1 MALGSVLMLGAT
13 ASAQKVAFEEYNLDN
28 GLHVILHQ
36 DKSAPVV
43 VTSVM
48 YHVGSKDENP
58 ERTGFAHFFEHL
70 LFEGT
75 KNIQRGEWFKIVT
88 ANGGNNNAN
97 TSDDRTYYYEVFPS
111 NNTELAIWM
120 ESERLMHP
128 VINQIG
134 VDTQNEVVKEEKR
147 LRVDNQPY
155 GNLIAEVKRNMFK
168 VHPYRWA
175 TIGSMEHL
183 DAATLAEF
191 QAFNKKFY
199 TPNNAVLVVAGDIDI
214 AQTKQWIQKYFGP
227 IAKGTPVTR
236 QKYEEQ
242 PITKEFR
249 VAYED
254 PNVQLPMVVT
264 AYRTPSMKTREARVL
279 DMISS
284 ILSDGKSSRMYKK
297 IVDDKKMALQ
307 MGAFNYS
314 QEDYGLYIVY
324 GIPMQGFTADQL
336 IKEADEEIKK
346 LQTELISE
354 KEFQKLQ
361 NQFESRYVSS
371 NASVE
376 GVAEN
381 LASYYMLYG
390 DINLINTEIDIYR
403 SITREE
409 IREVAK
415 KYLNNNQRMILD
427 YIPAKGDAAPE
438 AAPAK
443 AAPAKAAAPKAAAT
457 AKPAVAKTTPAP
469 AKTESGMETYTVVED
484 DSLSKI
490 AGQIY
495 GDIFKYNRI
504 YEANRDQISDPDKIY
519 PGQVLKIPAKK

>member
-1 MALGSVLMLGAT
+1 MALGSLLMLGGV
-13 ASAQKVAFEEYNLDN
+13 ASAQKVAFEEYDLDN

-36 DKSAPVV
+36 DKTAPVII
-43 VTSVM
+43 TSVM

-75 KNIQRGEWFKIVT
+75 KNIERGEWFKIVT

-111 NNTELAIWM
+111 NNLELAIWM

-155 GNLIAEVKRNMFK
+155 GNLIAEVKRNMFQ

-175 TIGSMEHL
+175 TIGSMDHL
-183 DAATLAEF
+183 DAATLEEF

-199 TPNNAVLVVAGDIDI
+199 VPNNAVLVVAGDLDI
-214 AQTKQWIQKYFGP
+214 EKTKKWIKQYFGP
-227 IAKGTPVTR
+227 IPKGAPVTR
-236 QKYEEQ
+236 QTFEEK
-242 PITKEFR
+242 PITQTLH
-249 VAYED
+249 ATYED
-254 PNVQLPMVVT
+254 PNIQLPMVVA
-264 AYRTPSMKTREARVL
+264 AYRTPSMKTRDARVL
-279 DMISS
+279 DMIST

-324 GIPMQGFTADQL
+324 GIPMQGHTSEEL
-336 IKEADEEIKK
+336 LKEADEEIKK
-346 LQTELISE
+346 LQNELISE
-354 KEFQKLQ
+354 KEFQKLK
-361 NQFESRYVSS
+361 NIYESNYVNS
-371 NASVE
+371 NSSVE
-376 GVAEN
+376 GVASN
-381 LASYYMLYG
+381 LATYYMLYG
-390 DINLINTEIDIYR
+390 DVNLINNEIDIYR

-409 IREVAK
+409 IRDVAR
-415 KYLNNNQRMILD
+415 KYLNPNQRLILD
-427 YIPAKGDAAPE
+427 YVPAKD
-438 AAPAK
+438 K
-443 AAPAKAAAPKAAAT
+443 A
-457 AKPAVAKTTPAP
+457 
-469 AKTESGMETYTVVED
+469 
-484 DSLSKI
+484 
-490 AGQIY
+490 Q
-495 GDIFKYNRI
+495 N
-504 YEANRDQISDPDKIY
+504 
-519 PGQVLKIPAKK
+519 